1 MRTVLPDNGA
11 SPIPRQNAE
20 AAVERQSEFAEPA
33 HPVLP
38 CQKNCWIEVQLLDDA
53 DRPVAKEPYWIRLPD
68 GAIREG
74 RLNDEG
80 YVRFDGIPCG
90 NCTVRFPVIDSRE
103 IALSASLPKE
113 NKHWIEIQLFDMQ
126 KQPAAAEP
134 YSITLPDGSTR
145 EGTLDAKGRARID
158 GIPEGNC
165 VVRFPSIDQ
174 SSFVPANPGA

>member
-1 MRTVLPDNGA
+1 M
-11 SPIPRQNAE
+11 
-20 AAVERQSEFAEPA
+20 
-33 HPVLP
+33 
-38 CQKNCWIEVQLLDDA
+38 QLLDDL

-74 RLNDEG
+74 RLDDDG

-90 NCTVRFPVIDSRE
+90 NCVVRFPVIDSRE
-103 IALSASLPKE
+103 ITLAASLPKE
-113 NKHWIEIQLFDMQ
+113 NKHWIEIQLFDQQ
-126 KQPAAAEP
+126 KQPVAAEP

-165 VVRFPSIDQ
+165 IVRFTALDQ
-174 SSFVPANPGA
+174 TSFIPTTSGA